1 MQLTYYKLS
10 DKGKRR
16 NNEDYVGSYELNN
29 EYCFAVADGL
39 GGHERGEVASKLVVE
54 TVGEVFAQENGYSEY
69 FLREAFELAQ
79 QNLLD
84 KQQKEDA
91 YDELKTTLTLVV
103 IGKESI
109 GWGHVGDSR
118 IYRFGN
124 KKLITQTKDHSVPQM
139 LVKMGEI
146 TEKEIRN
153 HPDRSRLLKVMG
165 VDWDRPKYEIVEDV
179 PIVCGDSYL
188 MCSDGFW
195 ELIEEKQMLNC
206 LKKSKTP
213 QEWIELMQ
221 EIVLEN
227 GKERNM
233 DNYSAIAI
241 WIRE

>member
-1 MQLTYYKLS
+1 MQITYYELS

-16 NNEDYVGSYELNN
+16 NNEDYTGSYELNS

-39 GGHERGEVASKLVVE
+39 GGHERGEVASRLVVE
-54 TVGEVFAQENGYSEY
+54 TVGKVFEQEAGYSEY

-79 QNLLD
+79 QNLMD

-91 YDELKTTLTLVV
+91 YDELKTTLTLVA

-118 IYRFGN
+118 IYRFAN
-124 KKLITQTKDHSVPQM
+124 KKLIYQTKDHSVPQM

-146 TEKEIRN
+146 SEKDIRN

-165 VDWDRPKYEIVEDV
+165 VDWDRPKYEVVENI
-179 PIVCGDSYL
+179 PIECGDSYL
-188 MCSDGFW
+188 MCTDGFW
-195 ELIEEKQMLNC
+195 ELIDEKQMLNC
-206 LKKSKTP
+206 LKKAKTVE
-213 QEWIELMQ
+213 EWITLMQ
-221 EIVLEN
+221 AIILDN
-227 GKERNM
+227 GKDRNM
-233 DNYSAIAI
+233 DNYSAIGV